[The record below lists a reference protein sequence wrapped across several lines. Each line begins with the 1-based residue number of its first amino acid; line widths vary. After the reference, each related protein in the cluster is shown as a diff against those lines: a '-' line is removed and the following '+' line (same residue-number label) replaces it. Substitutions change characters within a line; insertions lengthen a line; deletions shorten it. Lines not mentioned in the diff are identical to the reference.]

1 MASLPSPARSSPFI
15 VKLLLLPLPSVMD
28 RILGA
33 DGMGATEEDEEA
45 AMEAMPLG
53 WRRSICRHG
62 VEKLSSSLLFL
73 SPPLP
78 LSPSIY
84 LMVCRRRRVVGLTS
98 VCAHNCSAKFA
109 W

>member
-45 AMEAMPLG
+45 AMEAMPLI
-53 WRRSICRHG
+53 R
-62 VEKLSSSLLFL
+62 
-73 SPPLP
+73 
-78 LSPSIY
+78 
-84 LMVCRRRRVVGLTS
+84 
-98 VCAHNCSAKFA
+98 
-109 W
+109 